1 MTTTISAYHWLIT
14 YDLHDPEKLL
24 VHVKEVDRASLATKT
39 ERF

>member
-1 MTTTISAYHWLIT
+1 MTTPVSDYHWLIAN
-14 YDLHDPEKLL
+14 DLHGPEKLL